1 MPRIPLVSESS
12 MTDEQRRVYEA
23 MVRGPRRSAPVGPL
37 AAAMHRPDL
46 AEAWSALG
54 LVLRFN
60 SSFAPRLREF
70 VILLVGRFWDCQ
82 FEWFSHEAEARKAGL
97 SAETIE
103 TLRQGGATF
112 AAADEQAIHDYTME
126 LLRQHHVSDA
136 TYQPVLAAYG
146 PAGIVELTALIGYY
160 AMVALTLNAHEI
172 GVPEGAQ
179 PPLPC
184 LPRYGN
190 GVPVG
195 HHTSGTSVDKI

>member
-12 MTDEQRRVYEA
+12 MTDAQRRVYEA
-23 MVRGPRRSAPVGPL
+23 MMHGPRRSAPVGPL
-37 AAAMHRPDL
+37 AAAMYRPEL

-70 VILLVGRFWDCQ
+70 VILLVGRHWDCQ
-82 FEWFSHEAEARKAGL
+82 FEWFSHETEARKAGL
-97 SAETIE
+97 SSGTIE

-112 AAADEQAIHDYTME
+112 AAADEQAIHDYAME
-126 LLRQHHVSDA
+126 LLRQHHASDA

-160 AMVALTLNAHEI
+160 SMVALTLNAHEI
-172 GVPEGAQ
+172 GVPEGAE
-179 PPLPC
+179 PPLPS
-184 LPRYGN
+184 LP
-190 GVPVG
+190 G
-195 HHTSGTSVDKI
+195 HGERV

>member
-1 MPRIPLVSESS
+1 MPRIPLVSEAN
-12 MTDEQRRVYEA
+12 MTDAQRRVHAA
-23 MVRGPRRSAPVGPL
+23 MMRGPRRSPPVGPL

-60 SSFAPRLREF
+60 SSFPPRPREF

-82 FEWFSHEAEARKAGL
+82 FEWFSHEAEARRAGL

-112 AAADEQAIHDYTME
+112 AASDEQAIHDYAIE
-126 LLRQHHVSDA
+126 LLRHHHASDA

-160 AMVALTLNAHEI
+160 TMVALTLNAHEI
-172 GVPEGAQ
+172 GPPEGA
-179 PPLPC
+179 PLP
-184 LPRYGN
+184 LPSLPAHGA
-190 GVPVG
+190 PV
-195 HHTSGTSVDKI
+195 